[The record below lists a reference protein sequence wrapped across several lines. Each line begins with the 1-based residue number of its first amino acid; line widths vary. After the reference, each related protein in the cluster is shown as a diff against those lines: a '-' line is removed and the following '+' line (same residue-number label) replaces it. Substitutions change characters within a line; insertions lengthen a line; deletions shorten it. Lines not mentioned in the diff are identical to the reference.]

1 MKKLKMTNEIKTGL
15 MVFAAILV
23 GLFFWLK
30 TTNLYTA
37 TYELSTFF
45 NHADGI
51 KENSI
56 VKLAGIEVGRVK
68 SADLVYDEDRTRVE
82 LCIELDKSA
91 KVREDSI
98 AFIGTSGFIGDAFIG
113 ITPGESTNFLKRSDI
128 IVSEDPVEMREL
140 MKKADHIASN
150 LDATLADVKGIV
162 SDNKDKVD
170 SIVANLEDTS
180 SNFKEFSQDIKQHPW
195 KLLMKGK

>member
-37 TYELSTFF
+37 TYELNTFF

-180 SNFKEFSQDIKQHPW
+180 ANFKEFSQDIKQHPW

>member
-1 MKKLKMTNEIKTGL
+1 MKKIKLTNEVKTGL
-15 MVFAAILV
+15 VVLAAVLV
-23 GLFFWLK
+23 GAFFWLK

-37 TYELSTFF
+37 TYTLKTFF

-68 SADLVYDEDRTRVE
+68 DIGLEYAEDKTKVE
-82 LCIELDKSA
+82 VLLELDRGA

-113 ITPGESTNFLKRSDI
+113 ITPGAARTFVKRNG
-128 IVSEDPVEMREL
+128 IVTSEDPVEMREL
-140 MKKADHIASN
+140 MKKADQIASK
-150 LDATLADVKGIV
+150 LDTTLTDVKGIV
-162 SDNKDKVD
+162 CDNREKVD
-170 SIVANLEDTS
+170 SIVANLEDTTA
-180 SNFKEFSQDIKQHPW
+180 NFKEFSEDIKRHPW